1 MKQEKALVSQDASSA
16 VKPRPAVPFG
26 VVSKNRGW
34 CCFGENDSV
43 FAIVKQFKWC
53 FRWCRKFFRE
63 NYGRSLI
70 ISQVKIPSWT
80 FTLFCG
86 MFVLPKGN
94 QNNERKNVM
103 KKKIVCVVLVVMML
117 LSTTVSAEPWWLGK
131 YRVTFDNELGIV
143 GNLTLRFASDGG
155 SFIRPI
161 TKRYGE
167 SISLESYVPTKY
179 GYTFKG
185 WYADPRTKQNQ
196 VTTFKFTKPDVVYA
210 KWEINESEIINP
222 NDEIMS
228 KDTCYL
234 TDEETA
240 KRTEIIEEKNKVYID
255 GFGYALPAKTKTI
268 IVDSD
273 GDINKIVGTM
283 K

>member
-1 MKQEKALVSQDASSA
+1 
-16 VKPRPAVPFG
+16 
-26 VVSKNRGW
+26 
-34 CCFGENDSV
+34 
-43 FAIVKQFKWC
+43 
-53 FRWCRKFFRE
+53 
-63 NYGRSLI
+63 
-70 ISQVKIPSWT
+70 
-80 FTLFCG
+80 

-94 QNNERKNVM
+94 IKSERTKFM
-103 KKKIVCVVLVVMML
+103 KKKVLCTAIAVTIL
-117 LSTTVSAEPWWLGK
+117 LTQTASAAPWWLSK

-143 GNLTLRFASDGG
+143 GNVTLTFASDGG

-185 WYADPRTKQNQ
+185 WFTDPRTKQNQ
-196 VTTFKFTKPDVVYA
+196 VKIFKFTKPDVLYA
-210 KWEINESEIINP
+210 KWEKNPQEPINP

-234 TDEETA
+234 TDEET
-240 KRTEIIEEKNKVYID
+240 KIRNEIIQEKNKAYIE
-255 GFGYALPAKTKTI
+255 GFGYATPSKTKVI

-273 GDINKIVGTM
+273 GDINKMVGTM
-283 K
+283 E